1 MCQKVKILDDNKRIQ
16 IFERKINNGTSKHIV
31 LKNKFV
37 NINKQN
43 LISLALQLPSY
54 KQEYKVSR

>member
-1 MCQKVKILDDNKRIQ
+1 MCQKVKILDDDKRIQ
-16 IFERKINNGTSKHIV
+16 IFERKINNGTSKHSV